1 MVINRFKI
9 ALCLTQVTA
18 NDTLFKVLITFFEND
33 ADSVVHQVNHKS
45 HSYNLFQKIGQKF
58 IFQMQQVVGNH
69 FFLPKNES
77 SFENLGSNV
86 SHSERIAL

>member
-45 HSYNLFQKIGQKF
+45 HSYNLFPKNRTKIKF

-69 FFLPKNES
+69 FFS
-77 SFENLGSNV
+77 SKK
-86 SHSERIAL
+86 